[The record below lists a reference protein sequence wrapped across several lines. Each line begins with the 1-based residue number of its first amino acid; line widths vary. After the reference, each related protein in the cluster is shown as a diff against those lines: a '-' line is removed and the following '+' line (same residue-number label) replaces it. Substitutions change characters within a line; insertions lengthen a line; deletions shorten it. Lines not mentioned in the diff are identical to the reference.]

1 MKWECP
7 TMSLTPLTVD
17 ITQSRHVL
25 ACGMDGENPSCHW
38 MKALVLL
45 MMATCMATIP
55 AAAETEAERNL
66 KAFPAAD
73 EGMTRHVLML
83 PPHEQE
89 DSLRVELQIGKMV
102 NTDPY
107 NRYFFGGVLRAVN
120 IEGWGFTRHVLA
132 DLGPMA
138 GTLMAVDPDV
148 PKVDRFITLGGET
161 QLLRYNSRLPLVV
174 YVPKG
179 VEVRHR
185 IWRADPE
192 AKPVPEG

>member
-1 MKWECP
+1 
-7 TMSLTPLTVD
+7 
-17 ITQSRHVL
+17 
-25 ACGMDGENPSCHW
+25 

-45 MMATCMATIP
+45 ILTACMAIPP
-55 AAAETEAERNL
+55 AAAATEAERNL
-66 KAFPAAD
+66 KAFPPPD

-83 PPHEQE
+83 PPHDDE

-102 NTDPY
+102 KTDPY
-107 NRYFFGGVLRAVN
+107 NRHFFAGSLKAVD
-120 IEGWGFTRHVLA
+120 IEGWGFTRYVLA
-132 DLGPMA
+132 ELGPMA
-138 GTLMAVDPDV
+138 GTLIAVDPDV

-185 IWRADPE
+185 IWRANPE
-192 AKPVPEG
+192 ATPVPEG